1 MDSVASICPR
11 YHYAVELIGA
21 RWSGAILRAV
31 MDGRH
36 RYAEI
41 KAVIPGVSDTMLSQR
56 LRWLQAEGVLERH
69 VQDSTPVRVAYR
81 LTEKGAAL
89 APVVEALKAWAHAW
103 VPEDIEDS
111 ECPTSTSSSPAPAQ
125 VA

>member
-1 MDSVASICPR
+1 MCPR

-56 LRWLQAEGVLERH
+56 LRWLQTEGVLVRT
-69 VQDSTPVRVAYR
+69 VRDSSPVRVEYD

-89 APVVEALKAWAHAW
+89 APVVEALKAWAHEW
-103 VPEDIEDS
+103 VLVEQ
-111 ECPTSTSSSPAPAQ
+111 TVTAA
-125 VA
+125 

>member
-1 MDSVASICPR
+1 MDSVESVCPR

-56 LRWLQAEGVLERH
+56 LRWLEAEGVLRRT
-69 VQDSTPVRVAYR
+69 VRDSSPVRVEYH
-81 LTEKGAAL
+81 LTPKGAAL
-89 APVVEALKAWAHAW
+89 APVVEALKTWAHAW
-103 VPEDIEDS
+103 VPEDIEDT
-111 ECPTSTSSSPAPAQ
+111 ECQSSSPSSPAPAQ

>member
-1 MDSVASICPR
+1 MDSLASICPR

-31 MDGRH
+31 MEGRH

-69 VQDSTPVRVAYR
+69 VHDTSPVRVEYA
-81 LTEKGAAL
+81 LTPKGAAL
-89 APVVEALKAWAHAW
+89 APVVEALKTWAHAW
-103 VPEDIEDS
+103 VPADS
-111 ECPTSTSSSPAPAQ
+111 KDTECPPSESSSPAPVPA
-125 VA
+125 V